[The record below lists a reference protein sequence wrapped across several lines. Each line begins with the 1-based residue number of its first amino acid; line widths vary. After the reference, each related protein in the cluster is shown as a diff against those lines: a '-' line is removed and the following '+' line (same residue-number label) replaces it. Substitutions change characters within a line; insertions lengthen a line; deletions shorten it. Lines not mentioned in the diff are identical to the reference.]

1 MSLFNRIQQTF
12 RKQQPTQTQTTAK
25 PAAEEAA
32 SGQYST
38 EMMRRFAAEHER
50 MTVLRAC
57 REMYKTDPR
66 AKKMIQKL
74 AEDMVK
80 GGYSVTTQN
89 ERATA
94 SAMAL
99 YQRLNLGKR
108 LDDWVRMAARD
119 GDAFLEVEINDA
131 LEIVAVSRKPT
142 LLMHRNSD
150 RSDRFPTPER
160 AYWLGEDMGF
170 SGEAPKNAVW
180 FAEWQIIH
188 ARWDHDEGSRYGTP
202 LLESGIGSWKKVREG
217 ELDVAVRR
225 KTRSGLRYLH
235 VLEGADDVELKRY
248 KAANEQALKTT
259 SAVSDFFSNK
269 PGSLSVIQGDAHLA
283 EIADVE
289 HHIATWF
296 TTGDVPMELIGYGED
311 LNRDV
316 LGPKMESYNET
327 LEQRRQWVVSEILR
341 PLFELQWLLDGFL
354 PESLEAEITWKA
366 KAAITAQ
373 EILSVADAAMRL
385 RILGVPET
393 IIWSVLARFIP
404 GFDAA
409 TLAAQ
414 VQPGD
419 SDAGRFA
426 NILAGFGGG

>member
-1 MSLFNRIQQTF
+1 MSLFDRIQQAF
-12 RKQQPTQTQTTAK
+12 KKPQPQTQTTAR
-25 PAAEEAA
+25 PAAQDGA

-38 EMMRRFAAEHER
+38 ELMQRFAAEHER
-50 MTVLRAC
+50 LAVVRAC
-57 REMYKTDPR
+57 REMYKTDSR

-80 GGYSVTTQN
+80 GGFGVATQN
-89 ERATA
+89 EQATA
-94 SAMAL
+94 AARAL
-99 YQRLNLGKR
+99 YKRLDLDKR

-119 GDAFLEVEINDA
+119 GDAYLEVEINEA
-131 LEIVAVSRKPT
+131 LEIVGVSRKPT
-142 LLMHRNSD
+142 LMMHRNSD
-150 RSDRFPTPER
+150 RGDRFPTPER
-160 AYWLGEDMGF
+160 AYWLGEEMSF

-202 LLESGIGSWKKVREG
+202 LLESGIGSWKKVKEG

-225 KTRSGLRYLH
+225 KTRSGMRYLH
-235 VLEGADDVELKRY
+235 VLEGADDVTLKKY
-248 KAANEQALKTT
+248 KSENAEALKTT

-341 PLFELQWLLDGFL
+341 PLFELQWLLDGYL

-373 EILSVADAAMRL
+373 EILNVADAAMRL
-385 RILGVPET
+385 RILGVPEK

-409 TLAAQ
+409 TLAAE

-419 SDAGRFA
+419 SDPGRFA